1 MKRSYI
7 GLAMGA
13 LVMVAALLI
22 FPSCGFK
29 RKLVEI
35 TISPAGFTFPT
46 PDSKAQGV
54 FTALGSYI
62 HPPDR
67 HDITSQVTWKTDV
80 PQLLVINGGVVSPQ
94 PGNVCGIADV
104 SASMSDGGNLVI
116 GFATVTV
123 NDPTRPICPGGS
135 PTQAVVTVTLAG
147 PSAAGSVTSVPAGIN
162 CPSAACGAQ
171 FTVGTEMV
179 LSATTSAGHGFV
191 GWTGGCTQ
199 TAGTTCSILVPQGST
214 NTTATFN

>member
-7 GLAMGA
+7 GLAMSV
-13 LVMVAALLI
+13 LVMVAALLT

-35 TISPAGFTFPT
+35 TIVPPAFIFPT
-46 PDSKAQGV
+46 PDPTSQGV

-62 HPPDR
+62 HPPDT

-80 PQLLVINGGVVSPQ
+80 PQLLQINDGVVSPQ
-94 PGNVCGIADV
+94 PGNVCGIADI

-123 NDPTRPICPGGS
+123 NDPTRSICPGGS

-147 PSAAGSVTSVPAGIN
+147 ANAGGSVTSVPAGIT
-162 CPSAACGAQ
+162 CPSGACGAL
-171 FTVGTEMV
+171 FTIGNTMV
-179 LSATTSAGHGFV
+179 LTATPNTGHTFV
-191 GWTGGCTQ
+191 SWSGGCTT
-199 TAGTTCSILVPQGST
+199 TAGTTCSILVPSGST
-214 NTTATFN
+214 NATATFN

>member
-1 MKRSYI
+1 MQRSCV
-7 GLAMGA
+7 GLALGA
-13 LVMVAALLI
+13 LVMVAALVA

-35 TISPAGFTFPT
+35 TITPAGFTFPT
-46 PDSKAQGV
+46 PDPTSQGV

-62 HPPDR
+62 HPPDT
-67 HDITSQVTWKTDV
+67 HDITKQVTWKTDV
-80 PQLLVINGGVVSPQ
+80 PQLLVISGGVVSPQ
-94 PGNVCGIADV
+94 PGNVCGIADI

-135 PTQAVVTVTLAG
+135 PTQAVVTVILAG
-147 PSAAGSVTSVPAGIN
+147 PSGGGVVTSAPAGIN

-171 FTVGTEMV
+171 FTIGTTMV
-179 LSATTSAGHGFV
+179 LTATANTGHAFV
-191 GWTGGCTQ
+191 SWSGGCT
-199 TAGTTCSILVPQGST
+199 TIAGTTCSILVPNGST
-214 NTTATFN
+214 NATATFN